1 VNVKEIAKLKVKY
14 MEQEIIIKK
23 VTSHEDYLAFVK
35 FPFILYKNNPFWVPP
50 IINEEVETID
60 HKINPVYQNSSA
72 QFFLAYKKE
81 KIVGRI
87 AAIVNWI
94 EIEELKK
101 NKVRFGWY
109 DVIDDIAVS
118 KLLLEQVVCF
128 GKEHKL
134 DHIEGP
140 VGFSNL
146 DKAGLLIKGF
156 DEPST
161 MITIYNYPYYAT
173 HLKELGFS
181 LLAQWVEYE
190 IKITNFED
198 SPEKV
203 KRFSSVIMERF
214 NLKVLDFK
222 NKKEIIPYIDQ
233 MFNLLDET
241 YNKLQ
246 TFVPIQN
253 YQIEHYKKRYFK
265 YVHKDFVKCVVDKNN
280 RLIAF
285 TITMPSFTRA
295 LQKINGKLTFFNIYN
310 LLKAIWFNNRA
321 SFYLI
326 GVHPDYQNKGIT
338 AIIFNEIQKTFNK
351 HNITIVETNP
361 ELKENT
367 AIQKLWKN
375 YENRQHKRRATFT
388 KNI

>member
-1 VNVKEIAKLKVKY
+1 
-14 MEQEIIIKK
+14 MDQEITIKRINTNK
-23 VTSHEDYLAFVK
+23 DYVAFVK
-35 FPFILYKNNPFWVPP
+35 FPFKLYSNNPYWVPP

-60 HKINPVYQNSSA
+60 HKINPVFQNSSA
-72 QFFLAYKKE
+72 RFFLAYKKGV
-81 KIVGRI
+81 IVGRI

-94 EIEELKK
+94 EIKEIKK
-101 NKVRFGWY
+101 NKVRFGWF

-118 KLLLEQVVCF
+118 KLLLKQVVCF

-156 DEPST
+156 EEPST

-214 NLKVLDFK
+214 NLNVLDFK
-222 NKKEIIPYIDQ
+222 NKKEIIPYVDQ

-253 YQIEHYKKRYFK
+253 HQIEHYKKRYFK

-295 LQKINGKLTFFNIYN
+295 LQRINGKVTFFNIYN
-310 LLKAIWFNNRA
+310 LLKAMWFNNRA

-338 AIIFNEIQKTFNK
+338 AIIFNELQKTFNK

>member
-1 VNVKEIAKLKVKY
+1 
-14 MEQEIIIKK
+14 MEQEITIKRITK
-23 VTSHEDYLAFVK
+23 KKDYVAFVK
-35 FPFILYKNNPFWVPP
+35 FPFKLYNNNPYWVPP

-72 QFFLAYKKE
+72 RFFLAYKKDV
-81 KIVGRI
+81 IVGRI

-94 EIEELKK
+94 EIKEIKK
-101 NKVRFGWY
+101 NKVRFGWF
-109 DVIDDIAVS
+109 DVIDDITVS

-128 GKEHKL
+128 GKENKL

-146 DKAGLLIKGF
+146 DKAGLLTKGF
-156 DEPST
+156 EEPST

-190 IKITNFED
+190 IKIANFED

-203 KRFSSVIMERF
+203 KRFSSIVMKRF

-222 NKKEIIPYIDQ
+222 NKKEVIPYVDQ
-233 MFNLLDET
+233 MFKLLDET

-295 LQKINGKLTFFNIYN
+295 LQRINGKVTLFNIYN
-310 LLKAIWFNNRA
+310 LLKAMWFNNRA

-338 AIIFNEIQKTFNK
+338 AIIFNEIQKAFNK

>member
-1 VNVKEIAKLKVKY
+1 
-14 MEQEIIIKK
+14 MEQEISIKRITTNK
-23 VTSHEDYLAFVK
+23 DYVAFVK
-35 FPFILYKNNPFWVPP
+35 FPFELYNNNPFWVPP

-60 HKINPVYQNSSA
+60 RKINPVYQNSSA
-72 QFFLAYKKE
+72 RFFLAYKKGV
-81 KIVGRI
+81 IVGRI

-94 EIEELKK
+94 EIKEIKK
-101 NKVRFGWY
+101 NKVRFGWF

-118 KLLLEQVVCF
+118 KLLLEQVIYF
-128 GKEHKL
+128 GKKHKL

-156 DEPST
+156 EEPST

-190 IKITNFED
+190 IKIANFED

-203 KRFSSVIMERF
+203 KRFSSVIMKRF

-295 LQKINGKLTFFNIYN
+295 LQKINGKVTFFNIYN

>member
-1 VNVKEIAKLKVKY
+1 

-23 VTSHEDYLAFVK
+23 VTGHEDYLAFVK

-190 IKITNFED
+190 IKITNFEN

-203 KRFSSVIMERF
+203 KRFSSIIMKRF

-295 LQKINGKLTFFNIYN
+295 LQKINGKVTFFNIYN
-310 LLKAIWFNNRA
+310 LLKAMWFNNRA

>member
-1 VNVKEIAKLKVKY
+1 

-23 VTSHEDYLAFVK
+23 VTGHEDYLAFVK

-203 KRFSSVIMERF
+203 KRFSGVIMKRF

-246 TFVPIQN
+246 TFVPIQD

-295 LQKINGKLTFFNIYN
+295 LQRINGKVTFFNIYN
-310 LLKAIWFNNRA
+310 LLKAMWFNNRA

-375 YENRQHKRRATFT
+375 YENRQHKIRATFT

>member
-1 VNVKEIAKLKVKY
+1 

-23 VTSHEDYLAFVK
+23 VTGHEDYLAFVK

-156 DEPST
+156 EEPST
-161 MITIYNYPYYAT
+161 MITTYNYPYYAT

-295 LQKINGKLTFFNIYN
+295 LQKINGKVTFFNIYN
-310 LLKAIWFNNRA
+310 LLKAMWFNNRA

>member
-1 VNVKEIAKLKVKY
+1 

-35 FPFILYKNNPFWVPP
+35 FPFILYKNNSFWVPP

>member
-1 VNVKEIAKLKVKY
+1 
-14 MEQEIIIKK
+14 MEQEITIKRITTNK
-23 VTSHEDYLAFVK
+23 DYVAFVK
-35 FPFILYKNNPFWVPP
+35 FPFELYNNNPYWVPP

-60 HKINPVYQNSSA
+60 RKINPVYQNSSA
-72 QFFLAYKKE
+72 RFFLAYKKGV
-81 KIVGRI
+81 IVGRI

-94 EIEELKK
+94 EIKEIKK
-101 NKVRFGWY
+101 NKVRFGWF

-118 KLLLEQVVCF
+118 KLLLEQVIYF
-128 GKEHKL
+128 GKKHKL

-156 DEPST
+156 EEPST

-190 IKITNFED
+190 IKIANFED

-203 KRFSSVIMERF
+203 KRFSGVIIKRF

-246 TFVPIQN
+246 TFVPIQD

-295 LQKINGKLTFFNIYN
+295 LQRINGKVTFFNIYN
-310 LLKAIWFNNRA
+310 LLKAMWFNNRA

-361 ELKENT
+361 ELNENT

>member
-1 VNVKEIAKLKVKY
+1 
-14 MEQEIIIKK
+14 MEQEITIKRITENK
-23 VTSHEDYLAFVK
+23 DYVAFVK
-35 FPFILYKNNPFWVPP
+35 FPFELYNNNPYWVPP

-60 HKINPVYQNSSA
+60 RKINPVYQNSSA
-72 QFFLAYKKE
+72 RFFLAFE
-81 KIVGRI
+81 KGIIVGRI

-94 EIEELKK
+94 EIKEIKK
-101 NKVRFGWY
+101 NKVRFGWF
-109 DVIDDIAVS
+109 DVIDDITVS

-128 GKEHKL
+128 GKENKL

-146 DKAGLLIKGF
+146 DKAGLLTKGF
-156 DEPST
+156 EEPST

-214 NLKVLDFK
+214 NLNVLDFK
-222 NKKEIIPYIDQ
+222 NKKEIIPYVDQ

-265 YVHKDFVKCVVDKNN
+265 YVHKDFIKCVVDKNN

-295 LQKINGKLTFFNIYN
+295 LQRINGKVTLFNIYN
-310 LLKAIWFNNRA
+310 LLKAMWFNNRA

-338 AIIFNEIQKTFNK
+338 AIIFNEIQKAFNK

>member
-1 VNVKEIAKLKVKY
+1 
-14 MEQEIIIKK
+14 MEQEITIKRITTNK
-23 VTSHEDYLAFVK
+23 DYVAFVK
-35 FPFILYKNNPFWVPP
+35 FPFELYNNNPYWVPP

-60 HKINPVYQNSSA
+60 RKINPVYQNSSA
-72 QFFLAYKKE
+72 RFFLAYKKGV
-81 KIVGRI
+81 IVGRI

-94 EIEELKK
+94 EIKEIKK
-101 NKVRFGWY
+101 NKVRFGWF
-109 DVIDDIAVS
+109 DVVDDIAVS

-128 GKEHKL
+128 GKKHKL

-156 DEPST
+156 EEPST

-190 IKITNFED
+190 IKIANFED

-203 KRFSSVIMERF
+203 KRFSGVIMKRF

-246 TFVPIQN
+246 TFVPIQD

-295 LQKINGKLTFFNIYN
+295 LQRINGKVTFFNIYN
-310 LLKAIWFNNRA
+310 LLKAMWFNNRA

-361 ELKENT
+361 ELNENT

>member
-1 VNVKEIAKLKVKY
+1 
-14 MEQEIIIKK
+14 MEQEISIKRITTNK
-23 VTSHEDYLAFVK
+23 DYVAFVK
-35 FPFILYKNNPFWVPP
+35 FPFELYNNNPYWVPP

-60 HKINPVYQNSSA
+60 RKINPVYQNSSA
-72 QFFLAYKKE
+72 RFFLAYKKGV
-81 KIVGRI
+81 IVGRI

-94 EIEELKK
+94 EIKEIKK
-101 NKVRFGWY
+101 NKVRFGWF

-118 KLLLEQVVCF
+118 KLLLEQVIYF
-128 GKEHKL
+128 GKKHKL

-156 DEPST
+156 EEPST

-190 IKITNFED
+190 IKIANFED

-203 KRFSSVIMERF
+203 KRFSGVIMKRF

-246 TFVPIQN
+246 TFVPIQD

-295 LQKINGKLTFFNIYN
+295 LQKINGKVTFFNIYN
-310 LLKAIWFNNRA
+310 LLKAMWFNNRA

>member
-1 VNVKEIAKLKVKY
+1 

-23 VTSHEDYLAFVK
+23 VTGHEDYLAFVK

-190 IKITNFED
+190 IKITNFEN

>member
-1 VNVKEIAKLKVKY
+1 
-14 MEQEIIIKK
+14 MEQEITIKRITK
-23 VTSHEDYLAFVK
+23 NKDYVAFVK
-35 FPFILYKNNPFWVPP
+35 FPFELYDNNPYWVPP

-60 HKINPVYQNSSA
+60 RQINPVYQNSSA
-72 QFFLAYKKE
+72 RFFLAFKKGV
-81 KIVGRI
+81 IVGRI
-87 AAIVNWI
+87 AAIINWI
-94 EIEELKK
+94 EIKEIKK
-101 NKVRFGWY
+101 NKVRFGWF
-109 DVIDDIAVS
+109 DVVDDIAVS

-128 GKEHKL
+128 GKENKL

-146 DKAGLLIKGF
+146 DKAGLLTKGF
-156 DEPST
+156 EEPST

-190 IKITNFED
+190 IKIANFED

-203 KRFSSVIMERF
+203 KRFSSVIMKRF

-285 TITMPSFTRA
+285 TITMPCFTRA
-295 LQKINGKLTFFNIYN
+295 LQRINGKVTLFNIYN
-310 LLKAIWFNNRA
+310 LLKAMWFNNRA

>member
-1 VNVKEIAKLKVKY
+1 MSEKEIVKLKVKY
-14 MEQEIIIKK
+14 MEQEISIKRITTNK
-23 VTSHEDYLAFVK
+23 DYVAFVK
-35 FPFILYKNNPFWVPP
+35 FPFELYNNNPFWVPP

-60 HKINPVYQNSSA
+60 RKINPVYQNSSA
-72 QFFLAYKKE
+72 RFFLAYKKGV
-81 KIVGRI
+81 IVGRI

-94 EIEELKK
+94 EIKEIKK
-101 NKVRFGWY
+101 NKVRFGWF

-118 KLLLEQVVCF
+118 KLLLEQVIYF
-128 GKEHKL
+128 GKKHKL

-156 DEPST
+156 EEPST

-190 IKITNFED
+190 IKIANFED

-203 KRFSSVIMERF
+203 KRFSGVIMKRF

-246 TFVPIQN
+246 TFVPIQD

-295 LQKINGKLTFFNIYN
+295 LQRINGKVTFFNIYN
-310 LLKAIWFNNRA
+310 LLKAMWFNNRA

>member
-1 VNVKEIAKLKVKY
+1 
-14 MEQEIIIKK
+14 MEQEITIKRITK
-23 VTSHEDYLAFVK
+23 NKDYVAFVK
-35 FPFILYKNNPFWVPP
+35 FPFELYDNNPYWVPP

-60 HKINPVYQNSSA
+60 RQINPVYQNSSA
-72 QFFLAYKKE
+72 RFFLAFKKGV
-81 KIVGRI
+81 IVGRI

-94 EIEELKK
+94 EIKEIKK
-101 NKVRFGWY
+101 NKVRFGWF
-109 DVIDDIAVS
+109 DVVDDIAVS

-128 GKEHKL
+128 GKENKL

-146 DKAGLLIKGF
+146 DKAGLLTKGF
-156 DEPST
+156 EEPST

-190 IKITNFED
+190 IKIANFED

-203 KRFSSVIMERF
+203 KRFSSVIMKRF

-285 TITMPSFTRA
+285 TITMPCFTRA
-295 LQKINGKLTFFNIYN
+295 LQRINGKVTLFNIYN
-310 LLKAIWFNNRA
+310 LLKAMWFNNRA

>member
-1 VNVKEIAKLKVKY
+1 

-23 VTSHEDYLAFVK
+23 VTGHEDYLAFVK

-134 DHIEGP
+134 DHMEGP

>member
-1 VNVKEIAKLKVKY
+1 
-14 MEQEIIIKK
+14 MEQEISIKRITTNK
-23 VTSHEDYLAFVK
+23 DYVAFVK
-35 FPFILYKNNPFWVPP
+35 FPFELYNNNPYWVPP

-60 HKINPVYQNSSA
+60 RKINPVYQNSSA
-72 QFFLAYKKE
+72 RFFLAYKKGV
-81 KIVGRI
+81 IVGRI

-94 EIEELKK
+94 EIKEIKK
-101 NKVRFGWY
+101 NKVRFGWF

-118 KLLLEQVVCF
+118 KLLLEQVIYF
-128 GKEHKL
+128 GKKHKL

-156 DEPST
+156 EEPST

-190 IKITNFED
+190 IKIANFED

-203 KRFSSVIMERF
+203 KRFSGVIMKRF

-246 TFVPIQN
+246 TFVPIQD

-295 LQKINGKLTFFNIYN
+295 LQKINGKVTFFNIYN

>member
-1 VNVKEIAKLKVKY
+1 
-14 MEQEIIIKK
+14 MEQEITIKRITK
-23 VTSHEDYLAFVK
+23 NKDYVAFVK
-35 FPFILYKNNPFWVPP
+35 FPFELYDNNPYWVPP

-60 HKINPVYQNSSA
+60 RQINPVYQNSSA
-72 QFFLAYKKE
+72 RFFLAFKKGV
-81 KIVGRI
+81 IVGRI
-87 AAIVNWI
+87 AAIINWI
-94 EIEELKK
+94 EIKEIKK
-101 NKVRFGWY
+101 NKVRFGWF
-109 DVIDDIAVS
+109 DVVDDIAVS

-128 GKEHKL
+128 GKENKL

-146 DKAGLLIKGF
+146 DKAGLLTKGF
-156 DEPST
+156 EEPST

-190 IKITNFED
+190 IKIANFED

-203 KRFSSVIMERF
+203 KRFSSVIMKRF

-295 LQKINGKLTFFNIYN
+295 LQRINGKVTLFNIYN
-310 LLKAIWFNNRA
+310 LLKAMWFNNRA

>member
-1 VNVKEIAKLKVKY
+1 

>member
-1 VNVKEIAKLKVKY
+1 
-14 MEQEIIIKK
+14 MEQEITIKRITK
-23 VTSHEDYLAFVK
+23 NKDYVAFVK
-35 FPFILYKNNPFWVPP
+35 FPFELYDNNPYWVPP

-60 HKINPVYQNSSA
+60 RQINPVYQNSSA
-72 QFFLAYKKE
+72 RFFLAFKKGV
-81 KIVGRI
+81 IVGRI
-87 AAIVNWI
+87 AAIINWI
-94 EIEELKK
+94 EIKEIKK
-101 NKVRFGWY
+101 NKVRFGWF
-109 DVIDDIAVS
+109 DVVDDIAVS

-128 GKEHKL
+128 GKENKL

-146 DKAGLLIKGF
+146 DKAGLLTKGF
-156 DEPST
+156 EEPST

-190 IKITNFED
+190 IKIANFED

-203 KRFSSVIMERF
+203 KRFSSVIMKRF

-222 NKKEIIPYIDQ
+222 NKKEIIPYVDQ

-295 LQKINGKLTFFNIYN
+295 LQRINGKVTLFNIYN
-310 LLKAIWFNNRA
+310 LLKAMWFNNRA

>member
-1 VNVKEIAKLKVKY
+1 

-23 VTSHEDYLAFVK
+23 VTGHEDYLAFVK

-101 NKVRFGWY
+101 NKVRFGWF

-295 LQKINGKLTFFNIYN
+295 LQKINGKVTFFNIYN
-310 LLKAIWFNNRA
+310 LLKAMWFNNRA

>member
-1 VNVKEIAKLKVKY
+1 
-14 MEQEIIIKK
+14 MEQEISIKRITTNK
-23 VTSHEDYLAFVK
+23 DYVAFVK
-35 FPFILYKNNPFWVPP
+35 FPFELYNNNPYWVPP

-60 HKINPVYQNSSA
+60 RKINPVYQNSSA
-72 QFFLAYKKE
+72 RFFLAYKKGV
-81 KIVGRI
+81 IVGRI

-94 EIEELKK
+94 EIKEIKK
-101 NKVRFGWY
+101 NKVRFGWF

-310 LLKAIWFNNRA
+310 LLKAMWFNNRA

>member
-1 VNVKEIAKLKVKY
+1 
-14 MEQEIIIKK
+14 MEQEISIKRITTNK
-23 VTSHEDYLAFVK
+23 DYVAFVK
-35 FPFILYKNNPFWVPP
+35 FPFELYNNNPYWVPP

-60 HKINPVYQNSSA
+60 RKINPVYQNSSA
-72 QFFLAYKKE
+72 RFFLAYKKGV
-81 KIVGRI
+81 IVGRI

-94 EIEELKK
+94 EIKEIKK
-101 NKVRFGWY
+101 NKVRFGWF

-118 KLLLEQVVCF
+118 KLLLEQVIYF
-128 GKEHKL
+128 GKKHKL

-156 DEPST
+156 EEPST

-190 IKITNFED
+190 IKIANFED

-203 KRFSSVIMERF
+203 KRFSGVIMKRF

-246 TFVPIQN
+246 TFVPIQD

-295 LQKINGKLTFFNIYN
+295 LQRINGKVTFFNIYN
-310 LLKAIWFNNRA
+310 LLKAMWFNNRA

-375 YENRQHKRRATFT
+375 YENRQHKIRATFT

>member
-1 VNVKEIAKLKVKY
+1 

-156 DEPST
+156 EEPST
-161 MITIYNYPYYAT
+161 MITTYNYPYYAT

-190 IKITNFED
+190 IKITNFEN

-203 KRFSSVIMERF
+203 KRFSSIIMKRF

>member
-1 VNVKEIAKLKVKY
+1 
-14 MEQEIIIKK
+14 MEQEITIKK

-35 FPFILYKNNPFWVPP
+35 FPFILYKNNSFWVPP

>member
-1 VNVKEIAKLKVKY
+1 
-14 MEQEIIIKK
+14 MEQEITIKRITTNK
-23 VTSHEDYLAFVK
+23 DYVAFVK
-35 FPFILYKNNPFWVPP
+35 FPFELYNNNPYWVPP

-60 HKINPVYQNSSA
+60 RKINPVYQNSSA
-72 QFFLAYKKE
+72 RFFLAYKKGV
-81 KIVGRI
+81 IVGRI

-94 EIEELKK
+94 EIKEIKK
-101 NKVRFGWY
+101 NKVRFGWF

-118 KLLLEQVVCF
+118 KLLLEQVIYF
-128 GKEHKL
+128 GKKHKL

-156 DEPST
+156 EEPST

-190 IKITNFED
+190 IKIANFED

-203 KRFSSVIMERF
+203 KRFSGVIIKRF

-246 TFVPIQN
+246 TFVPIQD

-265 YVHKDFVKCVVDKNN
+265 YVHKDFVKCVLDKNN

-295 LQKINGKLTFFNIYN
+295 LQRINGKVTFFNIYN
-310 LLKAIWFNNRA
+310 LLKAMWFNNRA

-361 ELKENT
+361 ELNENT

>member
-1 VNVKEIAKLKVKY
+1 
-14 MEQEIIIKK
+14 MEQEITIKRITTNK
-23 VTSHEDYLAFVK
+23 DYVAFVK
-35 FPFILYKNNPFWVPP
+35 FPFELYNNNPYWVPP

-60 HKINPVYQNSSA
+60 RKINPVYQNSSA
-72 QFFLAYKKE
+72 RFFLAYKKGV
-81 KIVGRI
+81 IVGRI

-94 EIEELKK
+94 EIKEIKK
-101 NKVRFGWY
+101 NKVRFGWF

-118 KLLLEQVVCF
+118 KLLLEQVIYF
-128 GKEHKL
+128 GKKHKL

-156 DEPST
+156 EEPST

-190 IKITNFED
+190 IKIANFED

-203 KRFSSVIMERF
+203 KRFSGVIIKRF

-246 TFVPIQN
+246 TFVPIQD

-295 LQKINGKLTFFNIYN
+295 LQRINGKVTFFNIYN
-310 LLKAIWFNNRA
+310 LLKAMWFNNRA

-361 ELKENT
+361 ELNENT
-367 AIQKLWKN
+367 AIQKLRKN

>member
-1 VNVKEIAKLKVKY
+1 
-14 MEQEIIIKK
+14 MEQEITIKRITENK
-23 VTSHEDYLAFVK
+23 DYVAFVK
-35 FPFILYKNNPFWVPP
+35 FPFELYNNNPYWVPP

-60 HKINPVYQNSSA
+60 RKINPVYQNSSA
-72 QFFLAYKKE
+72 RFFLAYKKGI
-81 KIVGRI
+81 IVGRI

-94 EIEELKK
+94 EIKEIKK
-101 NKVRFGWY
+101 NKVRFGWF
-109 DVIDDIAVS
+109 DVIDDITVS

-128 GKEHKL
+128 GKENKL

-146 DKAGLLIKGF
+146 DKAGLLTKGF
-156 DEPST
+156 EEPST

-214 NLKVLDFK
+214 NLNVLDFK
-222 NKKEIIPYIDQ
+222 NKKEIIPYVDQ

-265 YVHKDFVKCVVDKNN
+265 YVHKDFIKCVVDKNN

-295 LQKINGKLTFFNIYN
+295 LQRINGKVTLFNIYN
-310 LLKAIWFNNRA
+310 LLKAMWFNNRA

-338 AIIFNEIQKTFNK
+338 AIIFNEIQKAFNK